1 MKQRDLIK
9 ETEWIK
15 EQIPEEIRK
24 AILSILVYELHEKIE
39 ISWRRKQKEEKK
51 VKPRTALNW

>member
-15 EQIPEEIRK
+15 QQIAEDVRK
-24 AILSILVYELHEKIE
+24 AVLSILVYELHEKFEWI
-39 ISWRRKQKEEKK
+39 RKQKEEKE
-51 VKPRTALNW
+51 VKPKPCAHP